1 VTAERHEGVGRVND
15 QRLNGQAAA
24 AAAVC
29 KILRVALRASAL
41 RAPRVAREVLKA
53 SASRTRSV
61 ICDFAISLLSISV
74 SLGREPSAT
83 VGASVWEL
91 GDRAHRSGVMLV
103 TLHARALALRRVAV
117 GSKMRR

>member
-1 VTAERHEGVGRVND
+1 VTGGRLEGGGRVYD
-15 QRLNGQAAA
+15 HRLYGHAAA

-74 SLGREPSAT
+74 SLGRET
-83 VGASVWEL
+83 FGHGTRTSV
-91 GDRAHRSGVMLV
+91 A
-103 TLHARALALRRVAV
+103 AR
-117 GSKMRR
+117 